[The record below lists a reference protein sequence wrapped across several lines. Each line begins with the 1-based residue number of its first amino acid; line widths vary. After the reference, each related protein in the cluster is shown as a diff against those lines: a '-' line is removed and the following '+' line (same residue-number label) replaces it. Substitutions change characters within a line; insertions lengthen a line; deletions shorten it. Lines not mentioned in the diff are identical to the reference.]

1 MDTAL
6 RCPMCGATNP
16 VGNAYCDKCNARL
29 VPMTAPQEE
38 REPGR
43 ITGISLPTI
52 PLEEKQQV
60 KKAAE
65 KTGAEEDWLT
75 QLRAAAP
82 DEARE
87 SEMPPKPA
95 AVERGETGDWLTE
108 LRASAVEEAKSPA
121 GEEETEA
128 RVEPAESLEL
138 PDWMQDLGPIGAKT
152 KPTPAEAVAPEKAA
166 PAGPT
171 PAPAEVLDWL
181 QEAAPAETA
190 APQEAAPAGPT
201 PPLAEVPDWLQEAEA
216 AAPRE
221 AAPAG
226 PTPALVEIPD
236 WLQEAA
242 PAEAAAPREAAPA
255 GPTPA
260 PAEIPDWLQEAAPA
274 ETAAPQEAAPAE
286 PTPALAG
293 IPDWLQEAAPV
304 EAAAPREAAPAGP
317 TPAPAEIPDW
327 LQEAAPAEAV
337 APEEAVPALTEVPDW
352 LRDAAP
358 AEMTAPEAITSAAEA
373 PPEETALPLIGTPPP
388 VKAEIPEW
396 LRDIASEGESAP
408 EAITPL
414 EPGIGTGS
422 IEGLARAQI
431 PDWLQAM
438 RPHGETAEAIA
449 EEEEEEALETEGPLE
464 GLRGALFSAPIIQ
477 APTARE
483 VAMPAEVSEASLARA
498 QLLQS
503 LISRPTEAPKPEVR
517 KRGVSMLEWTQRL
530 VVAAALLLPL
540 IAILGFGFELPIR
553 AQPGT
558 SNKKAA
564 QHLFNTIEGD
574 VGVGSTVLVA
584 FEYGPAEADELNQVA
599 EPILEHLRS
608 KEATISAASTRPEG
622 LAMATGLLESIGV
635 PEEQYPPPDHYRPGD
650 ATGVS
655 QLLASVGRNA
665 DLILILTAQPAALR
679 RWIEQAHSL
688 GEDGPSVVV
697 GTSTALEAVVTPYLD
712 PNAGQLQGGIS
723 GLCDAAAYENLR
735 GQQGNETTSRLNAL
749 AAGHAVVTVLMIVGA
764 FLNMPVS
771 LFKRDKREE

>member
-1 MDTAL
+1 MAYCPRCGTANRRGSRFCNECGETLPMDTAL

-60 KKAAE
+60 EKAAE

-274 ETAAPQEAAPAE
+274 ETAAPQ
-286 PTPALAG
+286 
-293 IPDWLQEAAPV
+293 
-304 EAAAPREAAPAGP
+304 
-317 TPAPAEIPDW
+317 
-327 LQEAAPAEAV
+327 
-337 APEEAVPALTEVPDW
+337 EAVPALTEVPDW